1 VLWTESPISAWVLLH
16 RGSYLS
22 GLQTSGMVFSRA
34 AALELA
40 RRAKSL
46 RSAVSPNV
54 FLEWRDVGVGLS
66 LSPQQ
71 LRSLCGLHAV
81 KFLVS
86 SADLGFAP
94 AAELPRNDGA
104 HRLRLYRCAD

>member
-1 VLWTESPISAWVLLH
+1 LN

-22 GLQTSGMVFSRA
+22 GLQTSGMVFSRR

-40 RRAKSL
+40 RRAESLKSE
-46 RSAVSPNV
+46 VSPDA
-54 FLEWRDVGVGLS
+54 FLEWRDVGLGLS
-66 LSPQQ
+66 LSLAQ
-71 LRSLCGLHAV
+71 LQGICRLHTV

-94 AAELPRNDGA
+94 AAELSGSESSS
-104 HRLRLYRCAD
+104 RLRLYRCAE